1 MNFLLKYSNYI
12 ATSKVEAAE
21 IDTRIYFFFLLDR
34 MYRYKLMHVSFPN
47 KNCKSIFFDT
57 VEKRVYRL
65 YRDQVIKTE
74 TSPLTYLIVLNLINS
89 VMAFT
94 RFSFSNRRRKS
105 FLPVSL

>member
-1 MNFLLKYSNYI
+1 
-12 ATSKVEAAE
+12 
-21 IDTRIYFFFLLDR
+21 

-47 KNCKSIFFDT
+47 KNYKSIFFDT